1 VLAHQETTVSL
12 RWVIPFVRVTGA
24 SPDALPI
31 LLREGIEL
39 KDFAH
44 PDTRIRHRAVMELLE
59 AAIRRTGD
67 PLLGLR
73 AGELIEAADFETL
86 GYACQSCADLREAI
100 GCAGRYMYLMHGAQ
114 QTRLVESG
122 DQAVWEL
129 RITDNVPQLPA
140 ANDFALASA
149 CWLTR
154 RYTSARTNVL
164 REVHFLH
171 AEPTDLV
178 AYERVFEGAKIRMG
192 MPHNALVFDRAFL
205 SEPMVLAHPGLKSA
219 FELQAEQLLDRL
231 LRSQSVSGR
240 VRKLIVQY
248 VATGDVKMSV
258 LARRMAMS
266 VATLRRRL
274 ADEGTSHS
282 GLLDEVRNELA
293 HLYLADRQLAITEVA
308 FLLGFAHVTAF
319 YKAFARW
326 TSGRTPAD
334 VRKEVQR
341 R

>member
-31 LLREGIEL
+31 LSREGIEL
-39 KDFAH
+39 KDFAN
-44 PDTRIRHRAVMELLE
+44 PDTRIRHRAVMELLD
-59 AAIRRTGD
+59 AAVRRTGD

-73 AGELIEAADFETL
+73 AGELVEAADFETL
-86 GYACQSCADLREAI
+86 GYACQSCANLREAI
-100 GCAGRYMYLMHGAQ
+100 VCAGRYMVLMHGAQ
-114 QTRLVESG
+114 QTRLVETG
-122 DQAVWEL
+122 ELAAWEI

-154 RYTSARTNVL
+154 RYTSARKVL

-171 AEPTDLV
+171 SVATDAA
-178 AYERVFEGAKIRMG
+178 AYERVFDGAQIKLG
-192 MPHNALVFDRAFL
+192 MPHNALVFDRSFL
-205 SEPMVLAHPGLKSA
+205 SEPMTLAHPGLKSA
-219 FELQAEQLLDRL
+219 FELQAEQRLEKL
-231 LRSQSVSGR
+231 LRTQTVSGR

-248 VATGDVKMSV
+248 IATGDVKMDV
-258 LARRMAMS
+258 LSRRMAMS

-282 GLLDEVRNELA
+282 GLLDEVRSELA
-293 HLYLADRQLAITEVA
+293 HVYLADRTLAITEVA

-319 YKAFARW
+319 YKAFSRW
-326 TSGRTPAD
+326 TEGRTPAE
-334 VRKEVQR
+334 VRREAQR